1 MSVNYG
7 GFAPLLV
14 EGLRELKLELEG
26 LKDLTLQL
34 TMKLREAHAEINGLR
49 DQAQQQQQRQ
59 RQVDER
65 TTHMDSRLL
74 DLERQQQRWRRPPQ
88 RR

>member
-1 MSVNYG
+1 MNYG

-14 EGLRELKLELEG
+14 EGLKELKLDLEG

-34 TMKLREAHAEINGLR
+34 TMQLREAYAEINRLK

-65 TTHMDSRLL
+65 TTRMDSRLL
-74 DLERQQQRWRRPPQ
+74 DLERQQQRWRRPRQ
-88 RR
+88 R